1 MHSEWLQCET
11 WQHGSGYLVDGRDER
26 FDGDERR
33 LFTGWSVFWFQIFDD
48 VPIAS
53 CLQPTVMW
61 QCPRNFCSF
70 HDRVSSHHDQF
81 HGFATQRWRQLKETA
96 ETMATSSDL
105 LLKSGRQRKKQQI
118 YSRRSQ
124 EQLQLFTTRNSKNPW
139 GSTPFPSPFNPHR
152 WGGWGLR
159 TLVHQ
164 GAYGSAAPR
173 RLLKVSWRLQGV
185 GKCPVETVEIWG
197 FRDRRFWNFFFS
209 HFFSQFFH
217 IFFFFVSWVLS
228 CEGPM
233 I

>member
-33 LFTGWSVFWFQIFDD
+33 LFTGWSIFWFQIFDD
-48 VPIAS
+48 VPIAI

-61 QCPRNFCSF
+61 QCSRNSCSF

-118 YSRRSQ
+118 YNRK
-124 EQLQLFTTRNSKNPW
+124 ESKTAPIIYHKKQQKPLGIN
-139 GSTPFPSPFNPHR
+139 TFP
-152 WGGWGLR
+152 
-159 TLVHQ
+159 
-164 GAYGSAAPR
+164 
-173 RLLKVSWRLQGV
+173 
-185 GKCPVETVEIWG
+185 
-197 FRDRRFWNFFFS
+197 
-209 HFFSQFFH
+209 
-217 IFFFFVSWVLS
+217 
-228 CEGPM
+228 
-233 I
+233 